1 MARREALLRLHKVLL
16 GRRADLHGKL
26 AGELDNLRNFK
37 NLDGTGDSADAAFDS
52 GSEEMASQLAEL
64 DSKELDQIERAIGRL
79 KQGTYGLCEVC
90 EAKIPVGR
98 LNVLPYSTLCINC
111 QKEMERD
118 PNWGQDRMISNWEK
132 VYDAE
137 TPLEDQ
143 RELDLSE
150 IELDVGNR

>member
-1 MARREALLRLHKVLL
+1 MARREALLRCESTL
-16 GRRADLHGKL
+16 GTRRADLCRKL

-37 NLDGTGDSADAAFDS
+37 NLDGIGDSADAAFDS

-64 DSKELDQIERAIGRL
+64 DAGELDQIERAIGRL

-90 EAKIPVGR
+90 ESKIPVGR

-118 PNWGQDRMISNWEK
+118 PNWGQDRMLGNWDTL
-132 VYDAE
+132 YDAE

-143 RELDLSE
+143 PATTLSYITLDL
-150 IELDVGNR
+150 GTR

>member
-1 MARREALLRLHKVLL
+1 MARREALLRLHKSLL
-16 GRRADLHGKL
+16 GRRVDLLGKL

-37 NLDGTGDSADAAFDS
+37 NLYGTGDSADAAFDS

-64 DSKELDQIERAIGRL
+64 DARELDQIERAIVRL
-79 KQGTYGLCEVC
+79 KQGTYGQCEVC
-90 EAKIPVGR
+90 NARIPVGR

-118 PNWGQDRMISNWEK
+118 PNWGQDRLINNWEK
-132 VYDAE
+132 VYDVE

-143 RELDLSE
+143 REVDLSD
-150 IELDVGNR
+150 IEMDVGNR

>member
-16 GRRADLHGKL
+16 GRRGDLLGKL

-64 DSKELDQIERAIGRL
+64 DAKELDQIERAIGKL

-90 EAKIPVGR
+90 EGKIPVGR
-98 LNVLPYSTLCINC
+98 LNVLPYSTLCIDC

-118 PNWGQDRMISNWEK
+118 PTWGQEDRKSTRLNSSHR
-132 VYDAE
+132 V
-137 TPLEDQ
+137 
-143 RELDLSE
+143 
-150 IELDVGNR
+150 

>member
-1 MARREALLRLHKVLL
+1 MARREALLRLHKSLL
-16 GRRADLHGKL
+16 GRRVDLLGKL

-64 DSKELDQIERAIGRL
+64 DARELDQIERAIVRL
-79 KQGTYGLCEVC
+79 KQGTYGQCEVC
-90 EAKIPVGR
+90 NARIPVGR

-118 PNWGQDRMISNWEK
+118 PNWGQDRLINNWEK

-143 RELDLSE
+143 REVDLSD
-150 IELDVGNR
+150 IEMDVGNR

>member
-1 MARREALLRLHKVLL
+1 MARREALLRLHKSLL
-16 GRRADLHGKL
+16 GRRVDLLGKL

-64 DSKELDQIERAIGRL
+64 DARELDQIERAIVRL
-79 KQGTYGLCEVC
+79 KQGTYGQCEVC
-90 EAKIPVGR
+90 NARIPVGR

-118 PNWGQDRMISNWEK
+118 PNWGQDRLINNWEK
-132 VYDAE
+132 VYDVE

-143 RELDLSE
+143 REVDLSD
-150 IELDVGNR
+150 IEMDVGNR